1 MSVVLRTAAVLLMSI
16 AALAGSPGS
25 FRGILYKGTDTKP
38 GWWYVVGRN
47 DSMRLVY
54 VARAQVSYGDEVRQE
69 DRKPVPAQSLRAGAE
84 VRVTAEQ
91 DKGGSWRATEV
102 EILSVKGA
110 AEQASQGPHSRR

>member
-1 MSVVLRTAAVLLMSI
+1 MSLTSRLIAVLLLSS
-16 AALAGSPGS
+16 AAFAGTPGS
-25 FRGILYKGTDTKP
+25 FRGVLYQGTDTKP

-54 VARAQVSYGDEVRQE
+54 VAKAQVSYADEVPLQ
-69 DRKPVPAQSLRAGAE
+69 DRKPIPSQSLTAGAE

-91 DKGGSWRATEV
+91 DKHGAWRATEI

-110 AEQASQGPHSRR
+110 ADRASSGAYDRH

>member
-1 MSVVLRTAAVLLMSI
+1 MLVALRAAAVILLSI
-16 AALAGSPGS
+16 AAFAGTPGS

-54 VARAQVSYGDEVRQE
+54 AAKAQVTYADEVRDE
-69 DRKPVPAQSLRAGAE
+69 DRKAIPSQSLRAGAE

-91 DKGGSWRATEV
+91 DGHGAWRATEI
-102 EILSVKGA
+102 EILSVKGTGDRA
-110 AEQASQGPHSRR
+110 PSGVHSHR

>member
-1 MSVVLRTAAVLLMSI
+1 MSMTSRMAAVLLLSLT
-16 AALAGSPGS
+16 ALAGTPGS
-25 FRGILYKGTDTKP
+25 FRGVLYSGTDTKP

-54 VARAQVSYGDEVRQE
+54 VARAQVSYADEVPQE
-69 DRKPVPAQSLRAGAE
+69 DRKPVPAQSLTEGAE

-91 DKGGSWRATEV
+91 DKHGAWRAREI

-110 AEQASQGPHSRR
+110 ADRASNATNRRQ